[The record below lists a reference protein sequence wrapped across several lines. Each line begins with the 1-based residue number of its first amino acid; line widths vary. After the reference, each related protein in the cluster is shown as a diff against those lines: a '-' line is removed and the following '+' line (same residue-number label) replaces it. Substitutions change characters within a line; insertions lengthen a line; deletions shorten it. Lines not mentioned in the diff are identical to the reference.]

1 MIYIDIMKNITYLTL
16 WGAYL
21 FSKVHSCDAK
31 IAYMDDIANLEILP
45 YGLHFSEV
53 MSFTKIIKDVVE

>member
-1 MIYIDIMKNITYLTL
+1 MKNVTYVTL

-21 FSKVHSCDAK
+21 FQKVHICNAK
-31 IAYMDDIANLEILP
+31 TAYLDEIANLEISP

-53 MSFTKIIKDVVE
+53 MSFTKIIKDVDG

>member
-1 MIYIDIMKNITYLTL
+1 MKKITYVTL

-21 FSKVHSCDAK
+21 FSTVHICGAK
-31 IAYMDDIANLEILP
+31 IAYLDNIANLEILP

-53 MSFTKIIKDVVE
+53 MPFTKIIKDADG